1 MISALI
7 FAAHL
12 MFILVIFTKKWQDE
26 SISSAFIN
34 FALIVILFA
43 VGWSI
48 TTAVVK
54 LFIDSKGFGIQFD
67 ADTISLTLLSIVEYF
82 FYKFYYGE
90 KEAVTNTTEGDTG
103 K

>member
-7 FAAHL
+7 FSMHL
-12 MFILVIFTKKWQDE
+12 LFILVIFTKKWQDE
-26 SISSAFIN
+26 SIGSAFIN
-34 FALIVILFA
+34 LALIIILFA

-48 TTAVVK
+48 TTAVIK

-67 ADTISLTLLSIVEYF
+67 GDTISLSLLSIVEYF

-90 KEAVTNTTEGDTG
+90 KEAIDESTEVD
-103 K
+103 KEK

>member
-7 FAAHL
+7 FTAHL
-12 MFILVIFTKKWQDE
+12 MFILVIFTKKWQNE
-26 SISSAFIN
+26 SLSSAFIN

-90 KEAVTNTTEGDTG
+90 KETVSGTTEGDTE